1 MRTNVS
7 ENHQISPSTTVRAA
21 QGDGSCPNLTSILPE
36 GRKTANIHA
45 SSGVIGESRLRRAQM
60 TDDQFGAIL
69 KELRQ
74 IYLANTMVGV
84 LMAALIA
91 YFLASSIAHLF

>member
-1 MRTNVS
+1 MRTNVC

-45 SSGVIGESRLRRAQM
+45 SSGVIRGIPAKESSNDRRPIWGHIE
-60 TDDQFGAIL
+60 GAS
-69 KELRQ
+69 
-74 IYLANTMVGV
+74 AN
-84 LMAALIA
+84 
-91 YFLASSIAHLF
+91 

>member
-1 MRTNVS
+1 
-7 ENHQISPSTTVRAA
+7 
-21 QGDGSCPNLTSILPE
+21 
-36 GRKTANIHA
+36 
-45 SSGVIGESRLRRAQM
+45 M

-69 KELRQ
+69 KELLR
-74 IYLANTMVGV
+74 IYLANTIVGV